1 MILEWQSLKVAESV
15 IQGHRKYGE
24 HELGIHLGLLLI
36 SQSLVE
42 LDDLLQVHD
51 GVGVEQVEL
60 ALPEDLTQVLEEVR
74 QDLLHA
80 GGVVLLSVDQLIDV
94 LGGAESVRP
103 DLKL

>member
-1 MILEWQSLKVAESV
+1 M
-15 IQGHRKYGE
+15 
-24 HELGIHLGLLLI
+24 
-36 SQSLVE
+36 
-42 LDDLLQVHD
+42 
-51 GVGVEQVEL
+51 EQVEL

-103 DLKL
+103 DLKLQGELKLVISQFKDFLEGVFLI